1 MSLSPPT
8 SFLPFFYFLFN
19 IISLLIFLLLKKASY
34 FYLALRSCAFSTFA
48 VIFCPSVRK
57 AHVSWPWPH
66 LVDMDPPQAPLGMF
80 LCSRHKNSSKLARTH
95 ATSGFWCL
103 LKLLGIKVNNS
114 ITEVLDS
121 SVLLEDVLQESLR

>member
-1 MSLSPPT
+1 M
-8 SFLPFFYFLFN
+8 
-19 IISLLIFLLLKKASY
+19 
-34 FYLALRSCAFSTFA
+34 
-48 VIFCPSVRK
+48 
-57 AHVSWPWPH
+57 SWPWPH

-80 LCSRHKNSSKLARTH
+80 LCSRHKNVRSHSTNSSKLAWTH